1 MSDSQKAIPVLLAL
15 AVGLFFFRLSAYQVS
30 EWEQAIVT
38 QFGRPVGE
46 PVTQAGLHFKI
57 PFIQEVRRLDKRIL
71 NWDGYPNQIP
81 TKDKKYIWVDTTAR
95 WRINDPLLFIQSV
108 RDEDGA
114 RSRLDGVLDSVTRDV
129 ISNNNLVES
138 VRNSNKLL
146 DELKIKEAALEAKS
160 PEERRHMSPEEEEVV
175 GEIEKIEV
183 GREQLSARI
192 IEKARVGLAEF
203 GIEIIDVQLRR
214 IAYEKSVEAKVFE
227 RMISER
233 MRVAEKIRSYGQGER
248 AKITGKIQK
257 DLAKIQSEAYRQAE
271 TVRGKADAAAIKTYA
286 SAMNADPK
294 FYEFLRTLEAY
305 KKALPKDTKFIL
317 STDNKFL
324 DILRNKE

>member
-1 MSDSQKAIPVLLAL
+1 MDNSKTIPLLLAV
-15 AVGLFFFRLSAYQVS
+15 AVGLFVFRSTAYKVS

-38 QFGRPVGE
+38 EFGNPVGE
-46 PVTQAGLHFKI
+46 PVVKAGLHFTL
-57 PFIQEVRRLDKRIL
+57 PWREVRRLDRRIL

-95 WRINDPLLFIQSV
+95 WRIENPLLFIQSV

-114 RSRLDGVLDSVTRDV
+114 RSRIDGVLDSVTRDV
-129 ISNNNLVES
+129 ISNNNLVEA
-138 VRNSNKLL
+138 VRNTKSAEVDSAPAEKPKVEDVRSTKADDEDIDRKL
-146 DELKIKEAALEAKS
+146 
-160 PEERRHMSPEEEEVV
+160 
-175 GEIEKIEV
+175 EKIEF
-183 GREQLSARI
+183 GREVLSERI
-192 IEKARVGLAEF
+192 IDKARDGLAEF

-214 IAYEKSVEAKVFE
+214 IAYEKSVESKVFE

-233 MRVAEKIRSYGQGER
+233 LRVAEKIRSEGQGER
-248 AKITGKIQK
+248 AKITGEIQR
-257 DLAKIQSEAYRQAE
+257 DLLEIQSDAYRKAE
-271 TVRGKADAAAIKTYA
+271 ILRGKADAEAIRIYA
-286 SAMNADPK
+286 GAMNADPK

-324 DILRNKE
+324 NILRNKE

>member
-1 MSDSQKAIPVLLAL
+1 MKDSRALIPFFLAL
-15 AVGLFFFRLSAYQVS
+15 AIGLLVFRSTAYKVS
-30 EWEQAIVT
+30 EWEQAIIT
-38 QFGRPVGE
+38 EFGNPIGD
-46 PVTQAGLHFKI
+46 PITKAGLHFTF
-57 PFIQEVRRLDKRIL
+57 PWREVRRLDKRIL

-95 WRINDPLLFIQSV
+95 WRIKDPLLFIQSV

-129 ISNNNLVES
+129 ISNNNLVEA
-138 VRNSNKLL
+138 VRNSNTLY
-146 DELKIKEAALEAKS
+146 DEVQKQEAAVKS
-160 PEERRHMSPEEEEVV
+160 GEKKELSPEEEEVT
-175 GEIEKIEV
+175 GDIEKVEV

-192 IEKARVGLAEF
+192 IEKAREGLLEF

-233 MRVAEKIRSYGQGER
+233 MRVAEKIRSLGQGER

-257 DLAKIQSEAYRQAE
+257 DLSVIESEAYRKAE
-271 TVRGKADAAAIKTYA
+271 IIRGKAEAEAIRVYA
-286 SAMNADPK
+286 SSMNADPK

-305 KKALPKDTKFIL
+305 KKALPKDTRFIL

-324 DILRNKE
+324 EILRNKQ

>member
-1 MSDSQKAIPVLLAL
+1 MSKTTKIVPVLLAL
-15 AVGLFFFRLSAYQVS
+15 AIGLFFFRTSAYKVS
-30 EWEQAIVT
+30 EWEQAIIT
-38 QFGRPVGE
+38 QFGRPIGD
-46 PVTQAGLHFKI
+46 PVTKAGLHFKL

-95 WRINDPLLFIQSV
+95 WRIKDPLLFIQSV
-108 RDEDGA
+108 RDENGA

-129 ISNNNLVES
+129 ISNNNLVEA
-138 VRNSNKLL
+138 VRNSNTLYDDVQKQEEL
-146 DELKIKEAALEAKS
+146 DKQSDHEL
-160 PEERRHMSPEEEEVV
+160 SPEEEEVI
-175 GEIEKIEV
+175 GEIEKVEV

-192 IEKARVGLAEF
+192 IEKARAGLAEF

-233 MRVAEKIRSYGQGER
+233 MRIAEKIRSFGQGER

-271 TVRGKADAAAIKTYA
+271 TVLGKADATAIQIYA
-286 SAMNADPK
+286 GSMNADPK
-294 FYEFLRTLEAY
+294 FYEFVRTLEAY
-305 KKALPKDTKFIL
+305 KKALPKDTKLIL

-324 DILRNKE
+324 DILRRPQ